1 MSVLNIQKISKTYA
15 NFKLKDVSFN
25 LEKGYIMGFIGV
37 NGAGK
42 TTTLKSILNMIHIES
57 GNISV
62 FNMDS
67 EKDELQIK
75 QNIGCMFGGIDFYP
89 KRKIKCIK
97 DVVKRFYDNWDEE
110 VYRKYLKYF
119 NLDEEKK
126 VCELSNGMKVKFNL
140 VLALSHG
147 AKLFIFD
154 EPTTGLDPAARD
166 DVLEIF
172 QEIIEDGEKSIIF
185 STHIVSDLEKCADYI
200 TYIDN
205 GEIIASTLKDEFID
219 SYRIVKGSKKVL
231 ERVKNYLISHKENS
245 FGFMGLIKFENIN
258 KNEEYEIF
266 EADLEDIMIYYAKR
280 GASDERIIV

>member
-1 MSVLNIQKISKTYA
+1 MSVLNIQKINKTYE
-15 NFKLKDVSFN
+15 NFKLKNVSFD
-25 LEKGYIMGFIGV
+25 LEKGYIMGFIGA

-57 GNISV
+57 GNINV
-62 FNMDS
+62 FGMDS
-67 EKDELQIK
+67 KKDELSIK

-89 KRKIKCIK
+89 KRKIKSITG
-97 DVVKRFYDNWDEE
+97 VVKRFYEKWDEE
-110 VYRKYLKYF
+110 IYSKYLKKF
-119 NLDEEKK
+119 KLDEEKK
-126 VCELSNGMKVKFNL
+126 VFELSNGMKVKYSL

-219 SYRIVKGSKKVL
+219 SYRMIRGSKEVL
-231 ERVKNYLISHKENS
+231 KRVKYELISHKENS
-245 FGFMGLIKFENIN
+245 FGFKGLIKNENIN
-258 KNEEYEIF
+258 KDEDYEIF

-280 GASDERIIV
+280 GVSDERITL